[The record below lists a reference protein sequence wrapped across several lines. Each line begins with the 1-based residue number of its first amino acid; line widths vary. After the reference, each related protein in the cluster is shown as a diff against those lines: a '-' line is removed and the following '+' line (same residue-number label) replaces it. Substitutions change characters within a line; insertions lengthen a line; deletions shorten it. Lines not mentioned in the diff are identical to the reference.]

1 MKIKN
6 SWASTLK
13 MRLAFTLC
21 LALLLSSHTSYA
33 EESTKPVMDL
43 PSYAVDQENSWRT
56 HEVREGEFHFDLIY
70 NAKHHKLATLY
81 VQKIKQ
87 SYQFFKSFIQTF
99 PDRTVIV
106 LLDQTD
112 LTNGYA
118 TPVPY
123 PHMVLYPVL
132 PDTLESLGET
142 SDWPLELFTHE
153 MTHILTFEPTR
164 GVMKTIKSIFGT
176 IVAPNLLLPTWWKEG
191 VAVEMETQIASAGR
205 LRSKH
210 QDAYLRTLSLADR
223 WSEKTIDR
231 VNEELPEWPR
241 GQHPYIFGSLFFSY
255 AVKEKGLTAINNLFQ
270 MQAGRI
276 PYFIEGPALQLL
288 DSTYSSYFIDKM
300 YKVQTRATQQIAK
313 ITSPESSERLLKE
326 QNSLFQLSKLD
337 FKEKNQNFFNPQ
349 VSADGKKIAF
359 LSLNKKDE
367 TLLQVR
373 KLNGDEIGVQLGQT
387 AGAIGRFQ
395 FSQDGQSILL
405 SKVDAT
411 SYKTQHSDLY
421 LWDFEK
427 KKIYPMSFSLRCREV
442 QFSPQNDSYIC
453 VQVSDGQTRL
463 LKGSLNVEEIRSQQ
477 THFWNS
483 RKKNFTQPKV
493 LFSSELQEKISYPV
507 FLNENEIIYSYRNLK
522 GEEYLEKYSLITG
535 KRELV
540 LKDDSQLKYPLVVEG
555 DLYFLSDENGTF
567 NIYSYDF
574 KSKQKHALTNT
585 PSTYANF
592 AFSPA
597 TKSLWTTLM
606 TDDGLSISHIPETQ
620 WRARLQQRNPL
631 PSLESLMGAHY
642 SSSTKQNSE
651 SSTTLLEP
659 SLSALNEQDYSPWP
673 YLIPSYWLPFVSASQ
688 TGYLI
693 EAQTSAFDPL
703 NFHSYALSA
712 NYDSYLNRGGYQLIY
727 SNQQAL
733 RWGIEASRTNRLFGA
748 RDFIS
753 TTDMY
758 ALSLTPDMTLLSKK
772 AIVNIG
778 AKYATEEIARNK
790 ENRMGPFLQMGYVN
804 YNQTRE
810 AISPMVGYGGS
821 LIGENY
827 IEKQGYLNY
836 TLTTLTGLYFHSAGL
851 PEGHAIA
858 VKVNGFHIFDRIS
871 HLNGTSSQGTFLSYD
886 SISPTFVLR
895 GYENGKFFG
904 RSLISSNLEYR
915 FPIINIYRG
924 SGTDPYFFKRLYGA
938 FTFDTLSVDGYGL
951 NRERNAYRRVMTSKR
966 FYSYGAEAHLESTIG
981 YVLPLTFILGYYTGQ
996 DKLYNSSGEFNLS
1009 LLIGVSQ

>member
-1 MKIKN
+1 MV
-6 SWASTLK
+6 K
-13 MRLAFTLC
+13 MRLAFVLC
-21 LALLLSSHTSYA
+21 LALLFSYHISYA
-33 EESTKPVMDL
+33 EESTEPIVDL
-43 PSYAVDQENSWRT
+43 PSHAVDPKDSWKT

-70 NAKHHKLATLY
+70 NAKHHKLAALY
-81 VQKIKQ
+81 AQKIKQ
-87 SYQFFKSFIQTF
+87 SYQFFKPFIQTF

-123 PHMVLYPVL
+123 PHIVLYPVL
-132 PDTLESLGET
+132 PNTLDSLGET

-164 GVMKTIKSIFGT
+164 GVMTAIKSIFGT

-191 VAVEMETQIASAGR
+191 VAVEMETQIANGGR
-205 LRSKH
+205 LRSKY

-223 WSEKTIDR
+223 WKEKTIDR

-255 AVKEKGLTAINNLFQ
+255 VVKEKGLAGVNQLFQ
-270 MQAGRI
+270 RQAGRI
-276 PYFIEGPALQLL
+276 PYFIEEPAIQLL
-288 DSTYSSYFIDKM
+288 DATYSRYFNDKM
-300 YKVQTRATQQIAK
+300 FEIQTRATEQAAK
-313 ITSPESSERLLKE
+313 ATGAENTETILEEKRSI
-326 QNSLFQLSKLD
+326 FQLSKLD
-337 FKEKNQNFFNPQ
+337 FKEKNQNFFSPQ
-349 VSADGKKIAF
+349 ISADGKKIAF

-373 KLNGDEIGVQLGQT
+373 ELHAGKNGDEVGARLGQT
-387 AGAIGRFQ
+387 AGAIDRFQ
-395 FSQDGQSILL
+395 FSQDGKSIIF

-427 KKIYPMSFSLRCREV
+427 KKLYPMSFTLRCREV
-442 QFSPQNDSYIC
+442 QVSPKNDSYIC
-453 VQVSDGQTRL
+453 VQVADGQTRL
-463 LKGSLNVEEIRSQQ
+463 LKGSLDAESIRSQP

-483 RKKNFTQPKV
+483 RKQNFAKPQV

-507 FLNENEIIYSYRNLK
+507 FLNENEIIYSYHNLK

-535 KRELV
+535 KKELV
-540 LKDDSQLKYPLVVEG
+540 LKDGSQLKYPLVMEG

-574 KSKQKHALTNT
+574 KNKQKRPITNT
-585 PSTYANF
+585 ASTYVNF
-592 AFSPA
+592 AFSPTSKA
-597 TKSLWTTLM
+597 LWATLM
-606 TDDGLSISHIPETQ
+606 TDDGLSISHISEAQ
-620 WRARLQQRNPL
+620 WSARQQQNSPL
-631 PSLESLMGAHY
+631 PKLESLMGSHY
-642 SSSTKQNSE
+642 SSASKNTE
-651 SSTTLLEP
+651 IATTLDP
-659 SLSALNEQDYSPWP
+659 AVSALTEQDYSPWP
-673 YLIPSYWLPFVSASQ
+673 YLIPRYWLPFVSASQ

-758 ALSLTPDMTLLSKK
+758 ALSLSPDMTLLSKK
-772 AIVNIG
+772 ALLNIG
-778 AKYATEEIARNK
+778 AKYATEEIARTK
-790 ENRMGPFLQMGYVN
+790 ENRMGPFLQAGYVN
-804 YNQTRE
+804 YTQTRE
-810 AISPMVGYGGS
+810 AISPMVGYGAS
-821 LIGENY
+821 VIAENY

-858 VKVNGFHIFDRIS
+858 AKINGFHIFDRIS

-904 RSLISSNLEYR
+904 RSLISTNLDYR
-915 FPIINIYRG
+915 FPIANIYRG
-924 SGTDPYFFKRLYGA
+924 SGTDPYFFKRLHGA
-938 FTFDTLSVDGYGL
+938 LTFDTLSVDGYGL
-951 NRERNAYRRVMTSKR
+951 NRDRNAYRRVMASKR

-981 YVLPLTFILGYYTGQ
+981 YVLPLTFVLGYYTGQ
-996 DKLYNSSGEFNLS
+996 DKFYNSAGEFNLS
-1009 LLIGVSQ
+1009 LLIGVSN